1 MMDGQEATQPN
12 AGGRKIVIDPVTRV
26 EGHGKVTIRLNE
38 ADEVE
43 QARFHIVEFRGF
55 ERFIQGRTARRIHP
69 NAILADLMTDAANHG
84 ATLPER
90 LHAAGLAIPIYI
102 VTSGSDAVLT
112 SIGLHELGVAGVF
125 LKPADP
131 GIIIATLKTG
141 RAPHVVRVRVER
153 CAGRARRDRR
163 RGHRCMHD
171 HAAARAATARPH

>member
-1 MMDGQEATQPN
+1 MN
-12 AGGRKIVIDPVTRV
+12 I
-26 EGHGKVTIRLNE
+26 GHGDRRQTILLVDADPHARKTLRLALE
-38 ADEVE
+38 AD
-43 QARFHIVEFRGF
+43 GF
-55 ERFIQGRTARRIHP
+55 SVGEACNTREGERTARRIRP

-131 GIIIATLKTG
+131 AIIIATLKIRLASG
-141 RAPHVVRVRVER
+141 PGQDA
-153 CAGRARRDRR
+153 
-163 RGHRCMHD
+163 
-171 HAAARAATARPH
+171 HA